1 MNILL
6 QRMLDVEHIY
16 YTSTYVFIQIYL
28 FLYMFASEL
37 HKLCHPAIP
46 DGRTWSKTIL
56 EPAGTYLFTRCIYY
70 ASRKDNKVQQL
81 KTYVFGEPDPGSG
94 QSGRTSS
101 QMWSPGWC
109 ICICKRHTKRIVFVY
124 SVFVFLRIMQ
134 IDLCRDYHG
143 LSVCIKPWDPYG
155 PTGANMTSRITMH
168 CYDGDD
174 D

>member
-1 MNILL
+1 MIENTLFTTQNILQCL
-6 QRMLDVEHIY
+6 
-16 YTSTYVFIQIYL
+16 
-28 FLYMFASEL
+28 
-37 HKLCHPAIP
+37 
-46 DGRTWSKTIL
+46 
-56 EPAGTYLFTRCIYY
+56 
-70 ASRKDNKVQQL
+70 VQQL
-81 KTYVFGEPDPGSG
+81 KNNNIRLGEPDPGSG

-109 ICICKRHTKRIVFVY
+109 ICICKRHTKRTVFVY

-143 LSVCIKPWDPYG
+143 LSVCIKAWDPCG
-155 PTGANMTSRITMH
+155 PTGANVTSRITMH